1 MVMGRRGT
9 EELKLRFY
17 PGQHDD
23 IIAWLRQF
31 DGKPHGA
38 KSQQAIDALRRGI
51 GTNTAVG
58 QSAAA
63 TASALD
69 RSAEISRHSLAE
81 LRQVVEAA
89 VDTALGRFEGQI
101 NGGTRAA
108 AQEEDDETEA
118 LLDDLEAALV
128 LEDDA

>member
-1 MVMGRRGT
+1 MGRRGT

-31 DGKPHGA
+31 EGKPHGA
-38 KSQQAIDALRRGI
+38 KSQGAINALRRGI
-51 GTNTAVG
+51 GTG
-58 QSAAA
+58 PEQPAA
-63 TASALD
+63 TAAPTLD
-69 RSAEISRHSLAE
+69 LGQ

-101 NGGTRAA
+101 GSTKVTI
-108 AQEEDDETEA
+108 QEEDDETEA
-118 LLDDLEAALV
+118 LLDNLEAALV
-128 LEDDA
+128 LDDA

>member
-1 MVMGRRGT
+1 MGRRGT

-38 KSQQAIDALRRGI
+38 KSQEAIDALRRGI
-51 GTNTAVG
+51 GAG
-58 QSAAA
+58 SSLEQPAA
-63 TASALD
+63 TAGPALD
-69 RSAEISRHSLAE
+69 LAE

-89 VDTALGRFEGQI
+89 VDTALGRFEGQV
-101 NGGTRAA
+101 GGTRVTI
-108 AQEEDDETEA
+108 QEEDDETEA
-118 LLDDLEAALV
+118 LLDNLEAALV